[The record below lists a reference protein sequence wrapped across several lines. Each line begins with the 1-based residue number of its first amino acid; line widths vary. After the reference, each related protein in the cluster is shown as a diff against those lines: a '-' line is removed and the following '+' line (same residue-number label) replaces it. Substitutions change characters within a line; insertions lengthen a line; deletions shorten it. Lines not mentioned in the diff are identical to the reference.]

1 MPMKIKPTKQGR
13 KSRFTPK
20 GRLLSLAIKV
30 LSLAAKN
37 QKIGTNMNYATQE
50 LTASLQELTT
60 KSERQPRPI
69 EKTVP
74 ASISASDFS
83 FSKEVESFLETTR
96 DYSAKT
102 RGVHVGIY

>member
-1 MPMKIKPTKQGR
+1 
-13 KSRFTPK
+13 
-20 GRLLSLAIKV
+20 
-30 LSLAAKN
+30 
-37 QKIGTNMNYATQE
+37 MNYATQE
-50 LTASLQELTT
+50 LTASLQELTS
-60 KSERQPRPI
+60 KSERQPPPI

-102 RGVHVGIY
+102 RGVYVGIY